1 MKFNLFLIFL
11 FFFIY
16 PNISYSQSFYLLGG
30 AGITNG
36 KISQIDKNTIDT
48 KIKNIG
54 FESSKTTSSNENFS
68 YKLGM
73 GINIPLLFSLEGY
86 YGNFGKITI
95 NSTTTTPSE
104 NINSVIKLNGLNL
117 DILKNLGPAGISL
130 GVLKIDEK
138 IKIKSSKGNVGI
150 PVDTLFFPK
159 IGANLKYKNYRLDFN
174 RIYLSPDS
182 QANSV
187 ILTYMFTIF

>member
-1 MKFNLFLIFL
+1 MKFFLFLFL
-11 FFFIY
+11 FIC
-16 PNISYSQSFYLLGG
+16 PNISYGQSFYLLGG
-30 AGITNG
+30 VGITNE
-36 KISQIDKNTIDT
+36 KINQTDKNTIDT
-48 KIKNIG
+48 KIINIG
-54 FESSKTTSSNENFS
+54 FGSSKTTSDNKNFS

-73 GINIPLLFSLEGY
+73 GIKIPLLFSLEGY
-86 YGNFGKITI
+86 YGNFGKITL
-95 NSTTTTPSE
+95 NSITTSPSE

-117 DILKNLGPAGISL
+117 DILKNLGPVGLSL

-138 IKIKSSKGNVGI
+138 IKIKSSKGNIGI
-150 PVDTLFFPK
+150 PVDSLFFPK